1 MPSEAVRDI
10 DEEERNR
17 EKGERL
23 GREWN
28 SGEEK
33 GARIR
38 GWRARE

>member
-1 MPSEAVRDI
+1 MSDPRI
-10 DEEERNR
+10 QMR
-17 EKGERL
+17 EKGMGKKERQ

-28 SGEEK
+28 FDEKK